1 MSSKEATFL
10 MVVISTIQQGYSR
23 NFNRPNGNFTREE
36 NPRDQ
41 SSSRTYNS
49 NQQEGLNVNNEVA
62 TQHIQENKKVSNPG
76 VSIQEL
82 PQ

>member
-1 MSSKEATFL
+1 

-23 NFNRPNGNFTREE
+23 NFNRPNGNFKREE
-36 NPRDQ
+36 NRPPYYPRDQ
-41 SSSRTYNS
+41 SSSRTYNA